1 MIRNKNVKQTK
12 IKASDH
18 DIYGVTTIVS
28 LLVPTV
34 GIILGIVYLSKST
47 KIDRKLGEHLIA
59 VGILSCIVAG
69 IIWFGFF
76 ATHTITP
83 LDTTT
88 SSIQNTPI
96 VESNPIIKPSEM
108 AKVGEEI
115 QLNNFKMRVNS
126 VESKNTI
133 TSQGQIYSA
142 AEGTKYLVINMTL
155 TNTTKEPISLFG
167 NFGKIILM
175 DDNETTYKPTSEEV
189 SFTPESIALLN
200 LNPGVPDTGILT
212 FRLPASVVSTN
223 VGCLNLDGTKF
234 IGTKISW

>member
-1 MIRNKNVKQTK
+1 MSNDTKDDVKQSK
-12 IKASDH
+12 IKASNH

-28 LLVPTV
+28 LLIPTV
-34 GIILGIVYLSKST
+34 GIILGIVYLSKNT
-47 KIDRKLGEHLIA
+47 KVDRKLGEHLIA

-76 ATHTITP
+76 ATHT
-83 LDTTT
+83 TT

-108 AKVGEEI
+108 AKIGEEI

-133 TSQGQIYSA
+133 TSQGQVYSA

-155 TNTTKEPISLFG
+155 TNTTKEPIYLFG
-167 NFGKIILM
+167 DFGKLIIM
-175 DDNETTYKPTSEEV
+175 DDSETTYKPTSEVV
-189 SFTPESIALLN
+189 SFTPDSVALLN